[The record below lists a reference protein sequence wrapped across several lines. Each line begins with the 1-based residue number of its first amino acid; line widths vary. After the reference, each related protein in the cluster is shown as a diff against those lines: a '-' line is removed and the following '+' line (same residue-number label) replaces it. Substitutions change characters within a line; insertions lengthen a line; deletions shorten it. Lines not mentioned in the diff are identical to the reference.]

1 MESKLLQLI
10 INENNLNKKIEELK
24 KENDFFRNIIENITT
39 TNNNEIKNDKI
50 ISYSFANDKNE
61 ESYYRYD
68 KNDIN
73 NNLNHYRNNNVLKIN
88 KKNNSYNNS
97 ICSTNSRKNKI
108 NKIKIKPIIIK
119 SKCPSN
125 CNSLSFF
132 KLQEFKSIY
141 NNMTRNN
148 SEKDGKLKN
157 NINKTNYQINN
168 NIRKQIN
175 EEIKYKG
182 CLITNL
188 DKNENININNNINK
202 RIGFVKNYKNFNS
215 IKTSETEY
223 DLIKENNFKKIKM
236 ANRNKLLKEDNISFS
251 NIKGNNNNSIKN
263 SFLSNSN
270 HSCIINISKQKN
282 ELNINKIINSFNT
295 IDNYTSQDKS
305 KNNNNYYKLVNNM
318 KNVHTFININKLNIK
333 IKKGYNKNMTNNK
346 IKQIIIKKGKNNQRK
361 IKAIIN
367 ISSSADIN
375 KK

>member
-10 INENNLNKKIEELK
+10 INENNLNKKIEELQ

-73 NNLNHYRNNNVLKIN
+73 NNLNHYRNNNVLKID

-108 NKIKIKPIIIK
+108 NKIKIKPINIK

-125 CNSLSFF
+125 YNSLSFF

-202 RIGFVKNYKNFNS
+202 RIGFVKNYRNFNS

-282 ELNINKIINSFNT
+282 ELNINKFINTFNT

-318 KNVHTFININKLNIK
+318 KNVHTFININKVNIK
-333 IKKGYNKNMTNNK
+333 IKKSYNKIMNNNK
-346 IKQIIIKKGKNNQRK
+346 INQVTIKKGKNNQRK
-361 IKAIIN
+361 NKAIIN

-375 KK
+375 RK